1 MPVNATYVSFP
12 SAGRVE
18 VLTESVST
26 DGLGPQ
32 EVVVRSETSIISS
45 GTELARLHGRDTEPV
60 TFPHRPGY
68 GVIGRVEACGSAVRD
83 FKPGDRVFF
92 AGKHASVQRFQHGQD
107 HQWGRLY
114 PVPTVLDPVAAAFGC
129 MAEIALTAPAVTEL
143 TAGDTVAVFGLG
155 LVGNLAGQLYRL
167 QGARVVGLDPVEAR
181 CAVAR
186 AVGIDEVVSV
196 AAAGQVEAVRTL
208 TFGRG
213 ADVTVDA
220 AGHAAV
226 IRTAVAAT
234 RKYGQVVLLGTPREP
249 VQGNLADVFIAI
261 HRDGLVVRGA
271 HMWRWEA
278 GELKTVKRTV
288 SWAFATVFDYLA
300 SGRLK
305 VGPLASHVVPPAAVP
320 DAYRG
325 LAEEREKYYA
335 AVIDWRG
342 VS

>member
-1 MPVNATYVSFP
+1 MNATYVRFP
-12 SAGRVE
+12 AAGKVE
-18 VLTESVST
+18 VATETVST
-26 DGLGPQ
+26 EGLGPQ
-32 EVVVRSETSIISS
+32 EVIVRSETSIISA

-60 TFPHRPGY
+60 AWPFRPGY
-68 GVIGRVEACGSAVRD
+68 GVIGRVEQVGPAVRD

-114 PVPTVLDPVAAAFGC
+114 PAPASMDPVVAAFGC
-129 MAEIALTAPAVTEL
+129 MAEIAFTAPAITEL
-143 TAGDTVAVFGLG
+143 HPGDTVAVFGLG
-155 LVGNLAGQLYRL
+155 LVGNLAAQLYRL
-167 QGARVVGLDPVEAR
+167 QGARVIGLDPVEAR
-181 CAVAR
+181 CMVAR
-186 AVGIDEVVSV
+186 AVGIDEVIAVP
-196 AAAGQVEAVRTL
+196 AAGQKDAVRKL
-208 TFGRG
+208 TGGRG

-226 IRTAVAAT
+226 IRTAVTAT

-249 VQGNLADVFIAI
+249 VQGNLAEVFVDI

-278 GELKTVKRTV
+278 AELKTVKRTV

-305 VGPLASHVVPPAAVP
+305 VAELASHVIKPDGAR

-325 LAEEREKYYA
+325 LAEERDKYFA

-342 VS
+342 IA

>member
-1 MPVNATYVSFP
+1 MKATYVSFP
-12 SAGRVE
+12 HAGKVE
-18 VLTESVST
+18 VLTEEIPA

-32 EVVVRSETSIISS
+32 DVVVRSETSIISA

-60 TFPHRPGY
+60 TWPFRPGY
-68 GVIGRVEACGSAVRD
+68 GVIGRVEAVGPGVKD

-114 PVPTVLDPVAAAFGC
+114 PVPALLDAVVAAFGC

-143 TAGDTVAVFGLG
+143 TPGDTVAVFGLG
-155 LVGNLAGQLYRL
+155 LVGNLAAQMYRI
-167 QGARVVGLDPVEAR
+167 QGARVIGLDPVEAR
-181 CAVAR
+181 CALAR
-186 AVGIDEVVSV
+186 KVGIDEAV
-196 AAAGQVEAVRTL
+196 AVPPAEQADAVRKL
-208 TFGRG
+208 TGGRG

-226 IRTAVAAT
+226 IRTAVTAT
-234 RKYGQVVLLGTPREP
+234 RKYGQVVLLGTPRDAI
-249 VQGNLADVFIAI
+249 QGNLAEVFVNI

-278 GELKTVKRTV
+278 AEGKTLKRTV
-288 SWAFATVFDYLA
+288 PWAFATVFNYLVT
-300 SGRLK
+300 GQLK
-305 VGPLASHVVPPAAVP
+305 VRELASHVIPPSGAP

-325 LAEEREKYYA
+325 LVDERDKYTA
-335 AVIDWRG
+335 AIIDWRTPA
-342 VS
+342 